1 VLAVRDPKSSAS
13 YFVVVV
19 VSSLP
24 IPLPQTSVNYIPKAS
39 VLELVAAITFI
50 GIFNAPNNR
59 L

>member
-1 VLAVRDPKSSAS
+1 LQYVIQKVQQVI
-13 YFVVVV
+13 FVVVVV

-39 VLELVAAITFI
+39 VLELVAAIIFI
-50 GIFNAPNNR
+50 GIFNASNNR